1 MKRRASL
8 LFGLGIL
15 VSLSMSVPTYAA
27 TDNTQ
32 SIPQTQEAQQNEE
45 GTETSIYKISEKTGD
60 GRWQLQKQDGT
71 QNGTVVTGQ
80 NGFYIMGEYCY
91 YVDAEGYI
99 CTGLVDA
106 AAETTVKAVETTKAE
121 NQSESATT
129 GDNASASTSM
139 YTNDGVN
146 LRSEASTDSSDNVV
160 TTIEKGEKVEVL
172 SNEGDW
178 TRIKYNGKTGYVAT
192 RFLSEKNVYDE

>member
-1 MKRRASL
+1 MTLAGIAGVVIL
-8 LFGLGIL
+8 LIL
-15 VSLSMSVPTYAA
+15 IIIIGVSCSSKKGNKSAKETTAEA
-27 TDNTQ
+27 TTVEV
-32 SIPQTQEAQQNEE
+32 T
-45 GTETSIYKISEKTGD
+45 
-60 GRWQLQKQDGT
+60 
-71 QNGTVVTGQ
+71 TVVETTTVEETT
-80 NGFYIMGEYCY
+80 NKKN
-91 YVDAEGYI
+91 
-99 CTGLVDA
+99 A
-106 AAETTVKAVETTKAE
+106 AAETTVKAVETTKTE